1 VRDLATVIARHRQ
14 RALGNNAVA
23 SGAEIKAVSVWASV
37 THTDLDLGVRQAA
50 RLPLAT
56 RRAAQKMRMLQ
67 SSTEAEAL
75 VRASQRAPTVAQR
88 IMWLHEAAT
97 AWGKPVEAV
106 AACAKGCAHCC
117 HIPVTISGKEAQLVS
132 RATGRAAVA
141 TPRNSVSVQDL
152 TEVDTVALASEKLTH
167 WGTGTA
173 CPFLVS
179 DTCSIYEIRPLAC
192 RVLFNMDDD
201 DLLCRHG
208 AQQPADVPYAY
219 SRILR
224 ALALAA
230 QPAETLADIRDFF
243 PAPST
248 S

>member
-1 VRDLATVIARHRQ
+1 M
-14 RALGNNAVA
+14 A

-56 RRAAQKMRMLQ
+56 QRAAQKMRMLQ

-88 IMWLHEAAT
+88 IVWLHKAAT

-192 RVLFNMDDD
+192 RVLFNMMTTICYAGMARSSRPMC
-201 DLLCRHG
+201 LMRIRACCVHWHWPPSLRRRSPTFAISFQRHPHPERG
-208 AQQPADVPYAY
+208 DTQGC
-219 SRILR
+219 
-224 ALALAA
+224 
-230 QPAETLADIRDFF
+230 
-243 PAPST
+243 
-248 S
+248 